1 MMLHAAWKLAVAVDL
16 RILVR
21 VVLSFISAIATA
33 RAQALQTATAAVTP
47 NIISPNIAV
56 TSSFDADS
64 LGNRSIYLDSTFA
77 PLGSLYESGMRFRA
91 TGDASWYRFLT
102 SEDPRTLA
110 RGHSLEGGL
119 LAGYAASLSGFRI
132 TGLIGP
138 VLGTNAYP
146 GVTTN
151 RLGAK
156 AVVEMYAKPT
166 DWTMASGSISYS
178 TTTNQLQVQGKAGL
192 RIAGD
197 LYFGPEAK
205 FKWKD
210 ILPWQ
215 VDFAPMSMTPVSP
228 QTSVANMYVGAHIST
243 LNLGPLMIGVSGG
256 WAHDRQLGSGFYGSA
271 SVYIP
276 F

>member
-1 MMLHAAWKLAVAVDL
+1 MMLYAAWKLAAAVVL
-16 RILVR
+16 RILVP
-21 VVLSFISAIATA
+21 VVLIFLTTIATA
-33 RAQALQTATAAVTP
+33 RAQALPTATAAVTP
-47 NIISPNIAV
+47 NVISPNIAV
-56 TSSFDADS
+56 SSSFDADS

-77 PLGSLYESGMRFRA
+77 PFGSIYESGMRFRA
-91 TGDASWYRFLT
+91 TGDASWYRFLA
-102 SEDPRTLA
+102 SDDPRTLA

-119 LAGYAASLSGFRI
+119 LAGYGVSLSGFRI

-138 VLGTNAYP
+138 VLGTNVYP

-156 AVVEMYAKPT
+156 AVVEMYARPT

-192 RIAGD
+192 KIVGD
-197 LYFGPEAK
+197 VYFGPEAK

-215 VDFAPMSMTPVSP
+215 VDFAPMSVTPVSP
-228 QTSVANMYVGAHIST
+228 QTSIANMYIGAHIST
-243 LNLGPLMIGVSGG
+243 VKVGPMMIGVSAG

-271 SVYIP
+271 GVYIP

>member
-1 MMLHAAWKLAVAVDL
+1 MMLHAAWKLAATV
-16 RILVR
+16 
-21 VVLSFISAIATA
+21 VVLVVLIIRAIATA
-33 RAQALQTATAAVTP
+33 RAQALPTTTGAITP
-47 NIISPNIAV
+47 NIVSPNIAV
-56 TSSFDADS
+56 SSSFDADS
-64 LGNRSIYLDSTFA
+64 LGNRSIYLDGTFA
-77 PLGSLYESGMRFRA
+77 PFGSLYENGMRFRA
-91 TGDASWYRFLT
+91 TGDASWYRFLS
-102 SEDPRTLA
+102 SENPRTLA
-110 RGHSLEGGL
+110 QGHSLEGGL

-138 VLGTNAYP
+138 VVGMNVYP
-146 GVTTN
+146 GVITD

-192 RIAGD
+192 KVIGD

-215 VDFAPMSMTPVSP
+215 VDFAPMSMTPISP
-228 QTSVANMYVGAHIST
+228 QTSVANMYIGAHIST
-243 LNLGPLMIGVSGG
+243 AKIGPLMAGVSAG
-256 WAHDRQLGSGFYGSA
+256 WANDRQLGSGFYGSA

>member
-1 MMLHAAWKLAVAVDL
+1 MLHAAWKLAATVAL
-16 RILVR
+16 RILVS
-21 VVLSFISAIATA
+21 VVLIFSAIATA
-33 RAQALQTATAAVTP
+33 RAQALPTTTAAVTP
-47 NIISPNIAV
+47 NIVSPNIGV

-77 PLGSLYESGMRFRA
+77 PFGSLYDSGMRFRA

-102 SEDPRTLA
+102 SENPRTLA
-110 RGHSLEGGL
+110 QGHSLEGGL

-138 VLGTNAYP
+138 VLGRNVYP
-146 GVTTN
+146 GVITD

-166 DWTMASGSISYS
+166 DRTMASGSISYS

-192 RIAGD
+192 KVVGD

-215 VDFAPMSMTPVSP
+215 VDFAPMSITPISP
-228 QTSVANMYVGAHIST
+228 QTSVANMYIGAHISAAKV
-243 LNLGPLMIGVSGG
+243 GPLMVGVSAG
-256 WAHDRQLGSGFYGSA
+256 WANDRQLGSGFYGSA